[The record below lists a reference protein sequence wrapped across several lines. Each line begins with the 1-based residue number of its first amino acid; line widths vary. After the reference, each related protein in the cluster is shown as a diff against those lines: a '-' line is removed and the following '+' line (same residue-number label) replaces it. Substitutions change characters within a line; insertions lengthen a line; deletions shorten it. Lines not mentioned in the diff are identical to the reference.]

1 MFANI
6 GIQFKKKEKKR
17 KQRTENRRE
26 KAIKKMQEVFP
37 PAFLLYRAGSA

>member
-17 KQRTENRRE
+17 KQRSENRRE
-26 KAIKKMQEVFP
+26 KAIKKMQILEIQKKNCFIMKI
-37 PAFLLYRAGSA
+37 